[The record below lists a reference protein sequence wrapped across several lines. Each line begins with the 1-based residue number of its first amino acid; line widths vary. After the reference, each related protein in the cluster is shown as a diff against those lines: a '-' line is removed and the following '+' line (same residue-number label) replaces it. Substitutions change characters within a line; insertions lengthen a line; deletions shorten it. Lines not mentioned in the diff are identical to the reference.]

1 MGKAAAFKYYIWGS
15 VRRPGIH
22 LLGPETDMTELLS
35 SAGGPTEDATLSK
48 VDIIR
53 GIDRRIER
61 LNLKEIFES
70 GENVGLVP
78 GDVVIVHR
86 AFWSKFRQN
95 VALLSSIAT
104 LINLAFWIS
113 YRARL

>member
-1 MGKAAAFKYYIWGS
+1 MGKAAAFKYFIWGS
-15 VRRPGIH
+15 VRRPGVH

-35 SAGGPTEDATLSK
+35 SAGGPTDDATLSK

-53 GIDRRIER
+53 GIDRKIVR
-61 LNLKEIFES
+61 LNLNEIFES
-70 GENVGLVP
+70 GQNVGLVP

-86 AFWSKFRQN
+86 AFWARFRQN
-95 VALLSSIAT
+95 IILFSSIAT
-104 LINLAFWIS
+104 LINLALWIS